1 MCIVENNAMIAIHTD
16 GTAIIMPRY
25 VQLLLFLKGGEKFN
39 MLLKIT

>member
-25 VQLLLFLKGGEKFN
+25 VQLLLFLKVREEFN
-39 MLLKIT
+39 IFLKIT